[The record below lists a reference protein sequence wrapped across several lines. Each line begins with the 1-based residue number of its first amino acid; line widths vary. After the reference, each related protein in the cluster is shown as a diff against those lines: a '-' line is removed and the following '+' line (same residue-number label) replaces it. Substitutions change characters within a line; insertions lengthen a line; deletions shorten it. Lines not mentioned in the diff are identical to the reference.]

1 MLEPGMVPC
10 LLLTP
15 VVKHR
20 RCTCAGAADA
30 VGLHCVSRLAA
41 PAAKEGATAVKRAT
55 SGSSKPAPQ
64 AKGSLWSAESV
75 AALKAIGAYS
85 SRKKP
90 DGWAFSRPP
99 SHAATTSKT
108 PADELE
114 AFRQQQEEEKQAQ
127 EEGEGRGNAA
137 GADAARQEGDGDQEG
152 AAGNKGSKK
161 KKKRS
166 RKQEE
171 QEKAR
176 LQQLQEELSEMQWR
190 RAAALRRSKAA
201 LLAEM
206 AVWEEAEEHEAAAAA
221 AGIVSELKARDTAG

>member
-1 MLEPGMVPC
+1 MSL
-10 LLLTP
+10 
-15 VVKHR
+15 
-20 RCTCAGAADA
+20 
-30 VGLHCVSRLAA
+30 SAA

-55 SGSSKPAPQ
+55 SGSSKSNPQ

-75 AALKAIGAYS
+75 AALKAVGAFS
-85 SRKKP
+85 SRKKS

-99 SHAATTSKT
+99 SHAATTSK
-108 PADELE
+108 ARAEELD

-137 GADAARQEGDGDQEG
+137 GADAARQEGDGDQGGEG
-152 AAGNKGSKK
+152 AAGNKGSK

-176 LQQLQEELSEMQWR
+176 VQQLEEELSELQWR

-206 AVWEEAEEHEAAAAA
+206 AVWEKEAEEHEAAAAA
-221 AGIVSELKARDTAG
+221 GIVSEMKAWGAAG